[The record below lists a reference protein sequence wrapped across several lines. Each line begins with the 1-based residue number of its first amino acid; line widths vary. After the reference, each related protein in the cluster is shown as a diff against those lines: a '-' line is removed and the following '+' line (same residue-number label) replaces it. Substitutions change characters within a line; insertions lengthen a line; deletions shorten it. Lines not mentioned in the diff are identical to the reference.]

1 MKAAAIGNSVIYKLG
16 FDGAAC
22 ERLQALSDVEL
33 DVLVTELKRVRAARV
48 AAAVAREPLPLQG
61 VIDEIGKAVKK
72 GKGSDE

>member
-1 MKAAAIGNSVIYKLG
+1 MKAAIGNNVIYKLG

-48 AAAVAREPLPLQG
+48 AAAARELQLPLQQG
-61 VIDEIGKAVKK
+61 VIDEIGKAVKR
-72 GKGSDE
+72 GKE

>member
-1 MKAAAIGNSVIYKLG
+1 MKAAIGNNVIYKLG

-33 DVLVTELKRVRAARV
+33 DVLVTELKRVRAAREQV
-48 AAAVAREPLPLQG
+48 RAAREPQLPLQG

-72 GKGSDE
+72 GKE

>member
-1 MKAAAIGNSVIYKLG
+1 MKAAIGNNVIYKLG

-48 AAAVAREPLPLQG
+48 AAALHQG
-61 VIDEIGKAVKK
+61 VIDEIGKAVKR
-72 GKGSDE
+72 GKE